1 MDDERTRPPS
11 TPGSAGPAG
20 RPDRALVIAGAV
32 ALMVLALTVAAY
44 VLLVVVPAKTVETG
58 AAAGRG
64 VVDVAAHGARTALEL
79 GSELAERL
87 KDELG
92 LRPQLR
98 VDSAVI
104 AEQSTEILEL
114 ATVERTYRV
123 DYVFAHTWLGSTKE
137 IRLEGRYLAKAGFD
151 LQQGFELD
159 LETREDAG
167 PTIEVRLGKPRLLSL
182 ELLNVG
188 VEEEEGVWNR
198 ISDEDR
204 ERALAGLRRAA
215 RRDILRTGILT
226 EAQDAMAA
234 RIRKIFLDSFAP
246 TELRFGPV
254 EVPEVPPEIPPD
266 APSATPPPGP

>member
-1 MDDERTRPPS
+1 MNDPKTTKRPDRPNR
-11 TPGSAGPAG
+11 PN

-32 ALMVLALTVAAY
+32 ALVVLALTVAAY

-64 VVDVAAHGARTALEL
+64 VVEVAAHGARTALEL

-87 KDELG
+87 RDELG
-92 LRPQLR
+92 LRPRLR
-98 VDSAVI
+98 VDSEVI

-123 DYVFAHTWLGSTKE
+123 DYVFAHTWLGSTKQ
-137 IRLEGRYLAKAGFD
+137 IHLTGRYLAKAGFD
-151 LQQGFELD
+151 LERGFELD
-159 LETREDAG
+159 LETQEDGRAA
-167 PTIEVRLGKPRLLSL
+167 IEVRLGRPEVLSL
-182 ELLNVG
+182 DLLDVK

-215 RRDILRTGILT
+215 HRDILRAGILA
-226 EAQDAMAA
+226 EAQEAMAS
-234 RIRKIFLDSFAP
+234 RVRKIFLDSFAP
-246 TELRFGPV
+246 TDFRFEPV
-254 EVPEVPPEIPPD
+254 MVPEIPP
-266 APSATPPPGP
+266 PETPPRTPPG